1 MMEKQPNR
9 KEKVMAKD
17 KSKKAEVVEKVKAT
31 EYVGIAI
38 RLYPDVIGKG
48 DRVARDIRNKDTAE
62 KFEVTMPF
70 PANDAECKAL
80 YNVDL
85 ETLARH
91 GLRQL
96 SYDTDTDAM
105 NLIKEQVAAG
115 VSMTNL
121 AEAVRAELESAFFTE
136 KARKAT
142 GGAKA
147 KAAEARRAE
156 ASTGMSVAEMEAFIL
171 EQKAKGL
178 L

>member
-1 MMEKQPNR
+1 
-9 KEKVMAKD
+9 MAKD
-17 KSKKAEVVEKVKAT
+17 KSKKADVVETKAKAT

-38 RLYPDVIGKG
+38 RLYPDTIGKG
-48 DRVARDIRNKDTAE
+48 DRVARDIRNKDTSE

-70 PANDAECKAL
+70 PSNDTECKAL

-115 VSMTNL
+115 VSMTDL
-121 AEAVRAELESAFFTE
+121 ADKVRAELESAFFTE